1 MAKVPKISTKRVEID
16 KANTQMIAAV
26 AGAAFVT
33 IFCLVASRAVFMQ
46 NQYLARVTTA
56 KEKANT
62 QINDNLEA
70 FKSLE
75 RSYKAFDS
83 AGINIINGSRSG
95 TGGNDGSNSKIVLN
109 ALPSSYDFP
118 ALASSIEKILKDNSV
133 KIGSISGTDDQ
144 VNQQGNLSSAKP
156 EPVPMQFSF
165 TVENASYDSTKKLVA
180 ALGRSIRPIHIDSL
194 DLSGGQNNLSVTI
207 NAHTYYQPAKN
218 VNIKSEVVK

>member
-70 FKSLE
+70 FKTLE
-75 RSYKAFDS
+75 RSYKSFDS
-83 AGINIINGSRSG
+83 AGVNIINGNR
-95 TGGNDGSNSKIVLN
+95 TGNGDNDGSNSKIILN

-118 ALASSIEKILKDNSV
+118 ALASSIEKILKDNSMTV
-133 KIGSISGTDDQ
+133 GSITGTDDQ
-144 VNQQGNLSSAKP
+144 LNQQSNLSSSNP

-165 TVENASYDSTKKLVA
+165 TVENANYDATKKLLS
-180 ALGRSIRPIHIDSL
+180 ALQRSTRPIHVDSIDM
-194 DLSGGQNNLSVTI
+194 SGGQNNLLLTV